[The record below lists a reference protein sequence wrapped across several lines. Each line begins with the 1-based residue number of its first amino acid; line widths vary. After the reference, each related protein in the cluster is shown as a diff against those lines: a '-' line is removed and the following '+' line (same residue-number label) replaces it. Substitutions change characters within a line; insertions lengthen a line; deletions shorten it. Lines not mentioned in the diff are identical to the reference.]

1 MCLLKYTQ
9 PRKSLGYDELYPMN
23 DNNTNNNLYNYMEN
37 EESDK
42 GAEFSVQSKQPMING
57 NFESFHEYGK
67 YLFKQNFNARNLI
80 GMRVRNFVI
89 VGVACQPPSR
99 RLQATPP
106 LHTSLQNRS
115 YECLN
120 LLTKSRYLSC
130 K

>member
-23 DNNTNNNLYNYMEN
+23 DNNTNNNLDNYMEN
-37 EESDK
+37 EESEKD
-42 GAEFSVQSKQPMING
+42 AEFSVKRKQAMING

-89 VGVACQPPSR
+89 VGVACQPPS
-99 RLQATPP
+99 
-106 LHTSLQNRS
+106 S
-115 YECLN
+115 
-120 LLTKSRYLSC
+120 
-130 K
+130 